1 MSEKMDGAQ
10 EVLALTGASG
20 QVELDGGK
28 LRDGRPLFM
37 LQVRASSSTTS
48 SVFGFRPRPAVRP
61 LTVAM
66 AYPSIDVVAPHLA
79 VANDVATITGVLSS
93 CR

>member
-1 MSEKMDGAQ
+1 MSEKMDAAQ

-20 QVELDGGK
+20 QVELDDGK

-37 LQVRASSSTTS
+37 LQMGVSSTTSS

-61 LTVAM
+61 LMVAM

-79 VANDVATITGVLSS
+79 VANDVATINGALSS